1 MCARVVVRSVF
12 KQSRSPVGSIS
23 KEWETVIE
31 RECFYTIER
40 SVFIKLVRKLLSSCV
55 IAALLVFPAQAATSE
70 EIQQQIDSAIEKQN
84 MAHQIAEY
92 VRSFGES
99 EDNSAILFAQEK
111 WWEQQRILT
120 NLYQQYDQAVQDEN
134 NKGKYIDTFR
144 ISHYCPCSTCN
155 GGYSGTAS
163 GAPLTPW
170 VSIAVDP
177 SVIPLGSTVY
187 IDGYGEF
194 KAHDTGGAIKGNR
207 IDVCV
212 GSHSEAY
219 RLGVVYRDVYVK

>member
-99 EDNSAILFAQEK
+99 EDNPAILLLNKYGFDSDTKRIINESGKYFFEISPDEMEERLLEYNRALEKKIENETLKYQEK
-111 WWEQQRILT
+111 R
-120 NLYQQYDQAVQDEN
+120 
-134 NKGKYIDTFR
+134 K
-144 ISHYCPCSTCN
+144 
-155 GGYSGTAS
+155 
-163 GAPLTPW
+163 
-170 VSIAVDP
+170 
-177 SVIPLGSTVY
+177 
-187 IDGYGEF
+187 
-194 KAHDTGGAIKGNR
+194 
-207 IDVCV
+207 
-212 GSHSEAY
+212 
-219 RLGVVYRDVYVK
+219 VVYPVGMLGGIMLVIILL

>member
-1 MCARVVVRSVF
+1 MKTTRQFFLPRRNGGNSSAFSQISTNSMTRPF
-12 KQSRSPVGSIS
+12 KMKITR
-23 KEWETVIE
+23 
-31 RECFYTIER
+31 
-40 SVFIKLVRKLLSSCV
+40 
-55 IAALLVFPAQAATSE
+55 
-70 EIQQQIDSAIEKQN
+70 
-84 MAHQIAEY
+84 
-92 VRSFGES
+92 
-99 EDNSAILFAQEK
+99 
-111 WWEQQRILT
+111 
-120 NLYQQYDQAVQDEN
+120 
-134 NKGKYIDTFR
+134 GKYIGTFR

-194 KAHDTGGAIKGNR
+194 KAHDTGSAIKGNR